1 MDINSFKTKSVK
13 PTEVVKNWVVVD
25 ADSQVLGRL
34 ASNIATIVRGK
45 HKPYYTPHVDCGDHV
60 IVVNA
65 DKIKLTGKKWD
76 DKIYLSYSGYPGG
89 QKKTTPRRLK
99 EKSASKII
107 ERAVKGMLPKNRLGS
122 KLFKN
127 LHVYDGA
134 EHPHKSVKLKE
145 IKF

>member
-1 MDINSFKTKSVK
+1 M
-13 PTEVVKNWVVVD
+13 
-25 ADSQVLGRL
+25 GRL
-34 ASNIATIVRGK
+34 ASNIALIVRGK
-45 HKPYYTPHVDCGDHV
+45 HKPSFTPHVDCGDHV

-76 DKIYLSYSGYPGG
+76 NKIYLSHSGYPGG
-89 QKKTTPRRLK
+89 QKETTPRRLK

-107 ERAVKGMLPKNRLGS
+107 EMAVKGMLPKSRLGS
-122 KLFKN
+122 KIFKN

-134 EHPHKSVKLKE
+134 EHPHQSVKLKE